1 MKAVR
6 RFLSFS
12 AVALLAGTLTVSA
25 QTSGEK
31 TLKPSTEQNTPAATI
46 AENPIETAVASNQ
59 RNLQKNGLTDRYRIG
74 FLDTLEVQVTGHT
87 NLSAPAASVSPD
99 GTISLPRIKEPIIA
113 VCKTEG
119 ELREII
125 TAHMKTIL
133 KNPFVTVRTIDQRS
147 QPFAVVGAVQKPG
160 RFYINQ
166 KVSLLELLAYAG
178 GPDVENA
185 GSRVQVASGGN
196 TTGCSDTSEA
206 AAEKEI
212 QFQSYNLNDVLKG
225 KTNPL
230 MQPGDIVSI
239 LIAEEAYVVGDVIK
253 PTKISLREEMTL
265 QRAIAEAGGTE
276 KTAKV
281 EKVIIQRKDGTSGN
295 KTELVYN
302 LKDIRDGKIP
312 DPQIQGNDIVVVAS
326 DRVKSALK
334 DVKEII
340 KNGLPTAFYRF

>member
-1 MKAVR
+1 MKAVQ

-12 AVALLAGTLTVSA
+12 AAALLIGTITVSA
-25 QTSGEK
+25 QTTNEGEA
-31 TLKPSTEQNTPAATI
+31 KPQTEQKI
-46 AENPIETAVASNQ
+46 QAESVINSPIETSVASNQ
-59 RNLQKNGLTDRYRIG
+59 QNFYRNGMGERYRIG
-74 FLDTLEVQVTGHT
+74 FLDTLEVQVARHPE
-87 NLSAPAASVSPD
+87 LSAPATSVSPD
-99 GTISLPRIKEPIIA
+99 GTIYLPRIKQPIVA
-113 VCKTEG
+113 VCKTES

-125 TAHMKTIL
+125 TAHLKTVL
-133 KNPFVTVRTIDQRS
+133 KDPFVNVRAVDQRS

-160 RFYINQ
+160 RFYISQ

-185 GSRVQVASGGN
+185 GSRVQVARGGN
-196 TTGCSDTSEA
+196 TNGCIDTPDA
-206 AAEKEI
+206 GEKAIE
-212 QFQSYNLNDVLKG
+212 FQSYNLNDVLKG
-225 KTNPL
+225 KSNPL

-265 QRAIAEAGGTE
+265 TQAIAEAGGTE
-276 KTAKV
+276 KTAKID
-281 EKVIIQRKDGTSGN
+281 KVIIQRKEAANGN

-302 LKDIRDGKIP
+302 LKDIRDRKIP

-326 DRVKSALK
+326 DRVKSVLK

>member
-1 MKAVR
+1 MKAVH

-12 AVALLAGTLTVSA
+12 AIALLAGTITVTA
-25 QTSGEK
+25 QTTNDGTAK
-31 TLKPSTEQNTPAATI
+31 TPTEQNTQTAPLVSSPN
-46 AENPIETAVASNQ
+46 ESAVATNEQ
-59 RNLQKNGLTDRYRIG
+59 NFYRNGMGERYRIG
-74 FLDTLEVQVTGHT
+74 FLDTLEVQVARHPE
-87 NLSAPAASVSPD
+87 LSAPATSVSPD
-99 GTISLPRIKEPIIA
+99 GTIFLPRIKQPIVA
-113 VCKTEG
+113 VCKTES

-125 TAHMKTIL
+125 TAHLKTVL
-133 KNPFVTVRTIDQRS
+133 KDPFVNVRAVDQRS

-160 RFYINQ
+160 RFYISQ

-185 GSRVQVASGGN
+185 GSRIQVARGGN
-196 TTGCSDTSEA
+196 TNGCVDTA
-206 AAEKEI
+206 NAAEKEI
-212 QFQSYNLNDVLKG
+212 EFQSYNLNDVLKG
-225 KTNPL
+225 KSNPL
-230 MQPGDIVSI
+230 MQPGDIVSV

-281 EKVIIQRKDGTSGN
+281 EKVIIQRKDGASGN

-326 DRVKSALK
+326 DRVKSVLK